1 VTILRTGAE
10 AHGYAAV
17 SAPGRSSLDAAASAS
32 RGPWQWRGAPSAA
45 RERGVHGT
53 YGVVPDGAGATIDT
67 TGQPSKTA
75 VTKGRAESVTADR
88 HTQDDLVQIR
98 RAVPADAAQ
107 IADLHVPSWQGA
119 YRDQLPQD
127 LLDSLDPAQRVPRW
141 TASLERASW
150 PRAGTIVAEDAR
162 ELLGFAHLC
171 PARDDD
177 QDSTAVGE
185 ITSIYVLPGRW
196 DQGIGRRLM
205 TASLATLTEA
215 GYESVPCGCS
225 TRTSGRSGSTRQLG
239 ARRRRRQVRRTG
251 RRADPRVALP
261 MRPDIDVSAV
271 RHAAACLSICAQT
284 RGVNRCALPR

>member
-1 VTILRTGAE
+1 
-10 AHGYAAV
+10 
-17 SAPGRSSLDAAASAS
+17 
-32 RGPWQWRGAPSAA
+32 
-45 RERGVHGT
+45 
-53 YGVVPDGAGATIDT
+53 
-67 TGQPSKTA
+67 
-75 VTKGRAESVTADR
+75 VTADR

-107 IADLHVPSWQGA
+107 IADLHVRSWQGA

-215 GYESVPCGCS
+215 GYESVVLWVLDSNVRAIRFYEATGWHAD
-225 TRTSGRSGSTRQLG
+225 GAVKYDELG
-239 ARRRRRQVRRTG
+239 GAPIRELRY
-251 RRADPRVALP
+251 
-261 MRPDIDVSAV
+261 
-271 RHAAACLSICAQT
+271 
-284 RGVNRCALPR
+284 RCDLT